1 MLRPLAA
8 IGDRSSS
15 GREFV
20 PSAIDEPRA
29 GRVHALKSSE
39 IEDHAFCV
47 FSGGKER
54 SPGRLELVSGGDDP
68 LPSQRQH
75 DPVRAV
81 LSSYGRRRAHQA
93 LRPSRN
99 GAHIAPPGDCRAKT
113 TSSPTHTGIRATTN
127 QVQIG
132 DPVTQTQNSR
142 TKRVNFCPGQRTGLQ
157 DCRVVLEPFLS
168 RPPPGAQSMSE
179 SVSCRIAS
187 APAARLCR
195 SGHPASSLV
204 AEALPPPKALCSDP
218 GRGRRDRA
226 QMEPESA
233 TRLVA
238 RFAALKA
245 IHIRGAAAPSSRHG
259 AQCVNSAVRLRS

>member
-1 MLRPLAA
+1 MKGAKPRP
-8 IGDRSSS
+8 
-15 GREFV
+15 
-20 PSAIDEPRA
+20 PRA
-29 GRVHALKSSE
+29 GVRRRRSTPQPTTARPRPGCLVELRKASCSPSAPAKQKWRSYRAARRLSSEDDVVAHPYGDQGNNKSSTN
-39 IEDHAFCV
+39 
-47 FSGGKER
+47 
-54 SPGRLELVSGGDDP
+54 
-68 LPSQRQH
+68 
-75 DPVRAV
+75 
-81 LSSYGRRRAHQA
+81 RRPRYTD
-93 LRPSRN
+93 S
-99 GAHIAPPGDCRAKT
+99 D
-113 TSSPTHTGIRATTN
+113 
-127 QVQIG
+127 
-132 DPVTQTQNSR
+132 SR

-168 RPPPGAQSMSE
+168 RPPPGAQSTSE

-204 AEALPPPKALCSDP
+204 AEALPPPEALCSDP

-233 TRLVA
+233 TRLVV

-259 AQCVNSAVRLRS
+259 AQCVNSA

>member
-1 MLRPLAA
+1 MSMKSSPELVDRLADRREQCDRMRRRNARGRLRRMVASLLEQEVLLGPLAA
-8 IGDRSSS
+8 TRDRSSC

-29 GRVHALKSSE
+29 GSVHALKSSE
-39 IEDHAFCV
+39 IEDHAFRV

-127 QVQIG
+127 QVRIG
-132 DPVTQTQNSR
+132 DPVTRTQIR
-142 TKRVNFCPGQRTGLQ
+142 EQ
-157 DCRVVLEPFLS
+157 
-168 RPPPGAQSMSE
+168 SE
-179 SVSCRIAS
+179 SIFVQASAQAFRIAAS
-187 APAARLCR
+187 SWNRSFLARLQA
-195 SGHPASSLV
+195 H
-204 AEALPPPKALCSDP
+204 EA
-218 GRGRRDRA
+218 
-226 QMEPESA
+226 
-233 TRLVA
+233 
-238 RFAALKA
+238 
-245 IHIRGAAAPSSRHG
+245 
-259 AQCVNSAVRLRS
+259 